1 MSSQK
6 DLSEREIQLQA
17 ELAGYFWKES
27 QNRLTLL
34 YRPHEY
40 AWTFCILLLFIGV
53 LLIFASLMAPNPGA
67 MQLHCERR
75 SGEQGSCWL
84 QRQYLHPFLFFLNS
98 SQQVDLN
105 KRPELSTEEVGGR
118 GRPLRLNLHVN
129 RETWSIWA
137 ASETE
142 VREDMQLIQQFLSLP
157 EQTQLDLQHFDTP
170 TFVILYLPFYL
181 LLGGC
186 LGLFLLQSLGLPWGA
201 CWLILDGAGQKIFLR
216 HTVWGWPLTQQRRL
230 QEVSHFDFAQAASEK
245 GTPVFLKIYFK
256 KGDSQ
261 HLTLPLKDP
270 EQDVLGV
277 RQQWIIQ
284 KLNQS
289 LKVFQN
295 LA

>member
-1 MSSQK
+1 MPFQK
-6 DLSEREIQLQA
+6 DVSESEIQRQA
-17 ELAGYFWKES
+17 ELAGYFWKKS

-53 LLIFASLMAPNPGA
+53 LLIFASLIAPNPGA
-67 MQLHCERR
+67 MQLQCERR
-75 SGEQGSCWL
+75 SGKQGHCWL
-84 QRQYLHPFLFFLNS
+84 ERQYLHPFLFFLNS

-129 RETWSIWA
+129 REKWSIWT

-142 VREDMQLIQQFLSLP
+142 VKEDMMLIQQFLSST
-157 EQTQLDLQHFDTP
+157 EQTQLELKHFDTP
-170 TFVILYLPFYL
+170 AFVILYLPFYL

-186 LGLFLLQSLGLPWGA
+186 LGLFLLQSQGLPWGA
-201 CWLILDGAGQKIFLR
+201 CWLILDGAGQTFFLR
-216 HTVWGWPLTQQRRL
+216 HTVWGWPLTQQRPL
-230 QEVSHFDFAQAASEK
+230 QEVSHFDFCQVASEK
-245 GTPVFLKIYFK
+245 GASVFLKIHFK

-261 HLTLPLKDP
+261 PWTLPLKDP
-270 EQDVLGV
+270 EQDPLGV
-277 RQQWIIQ
+277 RQQWITQ

-289 LKVFQN
+289 LNVFQDS
-295 LA
+295 A